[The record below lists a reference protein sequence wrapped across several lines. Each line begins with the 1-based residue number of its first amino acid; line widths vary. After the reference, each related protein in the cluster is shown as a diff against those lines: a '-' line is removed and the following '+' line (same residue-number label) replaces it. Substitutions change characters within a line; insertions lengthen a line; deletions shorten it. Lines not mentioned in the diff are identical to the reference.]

1 MNRPMVLALLVAL
14 AALAAMTYAPLAA
27 AMTELR

>member
-1 MNRPMVLALLVAL
+1 MVLALLVAL